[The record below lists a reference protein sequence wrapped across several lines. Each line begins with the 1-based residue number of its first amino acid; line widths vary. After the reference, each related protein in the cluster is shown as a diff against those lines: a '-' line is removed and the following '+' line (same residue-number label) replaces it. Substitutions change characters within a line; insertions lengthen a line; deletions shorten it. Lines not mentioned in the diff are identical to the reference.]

1 MADGYNGGNIMKKI
15 IYIIAALLMVTLS
28 SCQKDELSTVAGEW
42 ALVEASGVDAEQAEV
57 YIHFMEDGNF
67 ALYQKFTSAS
77 YHLYKGTYT
86 VTESVLKGTYA
97 DGSDFGT
104 DYKVAKES
112 GNLVL
117 TPVGSKKPESASKY
131 KPTTISEDVKAN
143 AVSVLTKSADYQ
155 PYL

>member
-1 MADGYNGGNIMKKI
+1 MKKI
-15 IYIIAALLMVTLS
+15 IYAIAALLMLTLS
-28 SCQKDELSTVAGEW
+28 SCQKDELSTVTGEW
-42 ALVEASGVDAEQAEV
+42 ALIEASGVDAEQAEV
-57 YIHFMEDGNF
+57 YIHFMADGNF

-77 YHLYKGTYT
+77 YHLYNGTYT

-97 DGSDFGT
+97 DGSSFGT
-104 DYKVAKES
+104 DYKVSKES

-131 KPTTISEDVKAN
+131 KPTTISEEVKAN
-143 AVSVLTKSADYQ
+143 AVSVLTKAADVQ

>member
-1 MADGYNGGNIMKKI
+1 
-15 IYIIAALLMVTLS
+15 
-28 SCQKDELSTVAGEW
+28 
-42 ALVEASGVDAEQAEV
+42 
-57 YIHFMEDGNF
+57 
-67 ALYQKFTSAS
+67 
-77 YHLYKGTYT
+77 
-86 VTESVLKGTYA
+86 
-97 DGSDFGT
+97 
-104 DYKVAKES
+104 VAKES